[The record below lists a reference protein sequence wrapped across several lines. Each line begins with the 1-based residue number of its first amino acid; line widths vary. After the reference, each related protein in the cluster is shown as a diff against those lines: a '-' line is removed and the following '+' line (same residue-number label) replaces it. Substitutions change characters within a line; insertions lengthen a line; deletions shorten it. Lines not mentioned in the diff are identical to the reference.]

1 MNTIHL
7 NSDKVESRAKAYLA
21 QMTLEEKVSQ
31 LVHNSKAIEKLG
43 IPAYNWWNECLH
55 GVARAGLATVFPQA
69 ISMAASWNVE
79 LMNKIAETISDEA
92 RAKHHDFV
100 RNGKRGIY
108 QGLTYWSPN
117 INIFRDPRWGR
128 GMETYGEDPHLT
140 SRLGVAFVKGIQ
152 GDDPDY
158 LKLIATPKHF
168 AVHSGPEYCRHY
180 FNAMPTDRDLWETY
194 LPAFEACIVEAGAY
208 SIMGAY
214 NRLQGEACCSSTLL
228 LEEILRKKW
237 KFEGFVVSDCGAI
250 TDIFEHH
257 KIAKSTAEAAA
268 LAIRVGTDLSCGQEY
283 CDLVEAVMNGMIT
296 EDEINIAVILLMKA
310 KIKLGMFDDPEKV
323 PYSSIPYSV
332 VDCEAHRLI
341 ALQSARES
349 VVLLKNENNILPLS
363 KQVKTIAVIGPN
375 GDSPDINL
383 GNYHG
388 MPSHSVSLIE
398 GIRKKVGENVRVI
411 YERGCE
417 LAEGLPFLEV
427 LPADHLFTY
436 PCLTKSGLRIEY
448 FNNKA
453 FKGDMVYTEEAEQ
466 LNHKL
471 FADLHEKVADV
482 SDFGIRVKCYIQPGV
497 SGTYAIGTGG
507 LTDFRLLVNDKL
519 VTEFHTIWEPE
530 KVYGAIYL
538 KAKKS
543 YKITLEIT
551 ASTSEAHV
559 QKLLWAIPDET
570 MLQRALKAAAEA
582 DVVIMAMGLSPQ
594 LEGEEMPVKVEGFKQ
609 GDRLSLDLP
618 NVQTNL
624 MRKIAALGKPMVLVL
639 SNGCALSINWEKENI
654 PAIIEAWYGG
664 QAAGDAVADVLFG
677 DYNPSGRL
685 PITFYKSVDDLPAF
699 EDYSMQGRTYRYF
712 SGKPL
717 FEFGFGLSYTT
728 FTYSNLVVPQKTAM
742 DTIVTVSALV
752 MNSGNIAGDEVVQ
765 LYVNRI
771 NADEKYP
778 IRSLK
783 AFQKI
788 NLQAGESKRVEF
800 ELKPGDFSV
809 LGTDLLSKVEPGSF
823 GISVGGCQPHNKM
836 LLLSLAV
843 AGIVELY

>member
-1 MNTIHL
+1 MNAANTTNETL
-7 NSDKVESRAKAYLA
+7 ENRAKQYVSR
-21 QMTLEEKVSQ
+21 MMLEEKVSQ
-31 LVHNSKAIEKLG
+31 LVHNSKSIEKLG

-69 ISMAASWNVE
+69 IGMAASWNVK
-79 LMNKIAETISDEA
+79 LINKIADTISDEA

-100 RNGKRGIY
+100 RDGKRGIY

-128 GMETYGEDPHLT
+128 GMETYGEDPYLT

-152 GDDPDY
+152 GNDPDY

-168 AVHSGPEYCRHY
+168 AVHSGPEYSRHY
-180 FNAMPTDRDLWETY
+180 FDVMPSDRDLWETY

-214 NRLQGEACCSSTLL
+214 NRLRGEACCSSTLL

-257 KIAKSTAEAAA
+257 KIVKSSAEAAA
-268 LAIRVGTDLSCGQEY
+268 LAIRVGTDLCCGQEY

-296 EDEINIAVILLMKA
+296 EDEIDIAVTLLMKA

-332 VDCEAHRLI
+332 VDCESHRLI

-349 VVLLKNENNILPLS
+349 IVLLKNENNILPLS
-363 KQVKTIAVIGPN
+363 KQVKTIALIGPN
-375 GDSPDINL
+375 GDNPDINL

-388 MPSHSVSLIE
+388 MPSHSVSLLE
-398 GIRKKVGENVRVI
+398 GIRNKVSTQTIVLH
-411 YERGCE
+411 ERGCE

-427 LPADHLFTY
+427 LPAQSLFTY

-448 FNNKA
+448 FNNRA
-453 FKGDMVYTEEAEQ
+453 FNGDVVYAEEVEQ

-471 FADLHEKVADV
+471 FAGLHEKVADV
-482 SDFGIRVKCYIQPGV
+482 NDFGIRIKGFIQPQI
-497 SGTYAIGTGG
+497 SGKYTLGTGG
-507 LTDFRLLVNDKL
+507 LTDCRLFVKDKL
-519 VTEFHTIWEPE
+519 VSEFHTIWEPE
-530 KVYGAIYL
+530 KVYGSIEL

-543 YKITLEIT
+543 YNITLEIT
-551 ASTSEAHV
+551 ASTSEAHI
-559 QKLLWAIPDET
+559 QKLLWAVPDASME
-570 MLQRALKAAAEA
+570 QRALKAAAEA
-582 DVVIMAMGLSPQ
+582 DVVILAMGLSPQ

-639 SNGCALSINWEKENI
+639 SNGCALSINWEKENM

-685 PITFYKSVDDLPAF
+685 PVTFYKSVNDLPDF
-699 EDYSMQGRTYRYF
+699 EDYSMKGRTYRYF
-712 SGKPL
+712 EGEPL
-717 FEFGFGLSYTT
+717 FGFGFGLSYTT
-728 FTYSNLVVPQKTAM
+728 FRYSDLVVSGNTQE
-742 DTIVTVSALV
+742 
-752 MNSGNIAGDEVVQ
+752 NSGVQVSVSVQNTGIIYGDEVVQ
-765 LYVNRI
+765 LYINRMD
-771 NADEKYP
+771 ADEKYP
-778 IRSLK
+778 ILSLK
-783 AFQKI
+783 AFRKI
-788 NLQAGESKRVEF
+788 SLKAGESQRLEF
-800 ELKPGDFSV
+800 ELNPNDFSV
-809 LGTDLLSKVEPGSF
+809 FGNDLLRVVEPGSF
-823 GISVGGCQPHNKM
+823 GISVGGCQPNT
-836 LLLSLAV
+836 LAV
-843 AGIVELY
+843 QSGGVAQAIINLT